1 MMYIRKIALLAI
13 ISCLLFQLSYAQPEG
28 SGKRVKSDST
38 VYYLNQI
45 TVSAARYPEE
55 IMRIPYAV
63 TVLGKEQLKT
73 SRGYGL
79 DEILR
84 TVPGVLA
91 QSRYGSQDVRL
102 TIRGFGARGAG
113 DRSNSG
119 TSRGV
124 KILVD
129 GIPETEPDGRTS
141 FDLIDP
147 NIAEN
152 VEVIRSNASA
162 LWGNAS
168 GGVINISTVPD
179 FSSHFI
185 TASET
190 FGSYGL
196 NNFILRTG
204 TPLGQGKLYASFSNV
219 NFQGWRRHSQST
231 RSLVNI
237 GILTKPD
244 ESSALGIF
252 IAGASDVFHIPG
264 PLTKAQF
271 DADPQMA
278 NPTYE
283 ARDERRFNRLGRIG
297 VSFEDDLSESNS
309 ISALAY
315 INPKY
320 LQRSERGTFRDFTR
334 YHTGGNFIFRNAF
347 NPANE
352 IENRSSIGMD
362 EAYQDGAILFY
373 SLSAV
378 NGRGSELRDNKR
390 EGANSFGAFL
400 QNEITFFGKLSLT
413 LGGRYDNIT
422 YFNENY
428 LAQTNNYQKKSFEKF
443 TPKAGLVYRITPLQ
457 SFYANLGGG
466 IEVPAGNET
475 DPAGTYGQDTVY
487 LINPLLE
494 PITSTTFEAGTRHTL
509 PLGGFITSVTYDLA
523 FYHIRIKNDIIP
535 YRGGRFFFT
544 AGRTHRTGVE
554 AGTVLNFFRTL
565 VLQGSISYSI
575 NKYDEYKVDSV
586 HYNLSKAGK
595 FADYSGNKTAGVP
608 DIFYNAGITWSPAFL
623 MGIYLNVDFMGVG
636 RYFAD
641 DANKTEVPAY
651 NTLNA
656 SIGFEDLRVI
666 GSLSLKGRVSINNLT
681 DQKYAASAFVNPDVV
696 GGSPVYLEPGLPR
709 NISTSVSIGFN

>member
-1 MMYIRKIALLAI
+1 MYTKETVLSII
-13 ISCLLFQLSYAQPEG
+13 ISCILFQQSYAQTE
-28 SGKRVKSDST
+28 STVKKPGADST

-55 IMRIPYAV
+55 IMQIPYAV

-79 DEILR
+79 DEILK

-91 QSRYGSQDVRL
+91 QSRYGNQDVRL

-119 TSRGV
+119 TSRGL

-147 NIAEN
+147 NIAEGM
-152 VEVIRSNASA
+152 EVIRSNASA

-179 FSSHFI
+179 FSNPFI
-185 TASET
+185 STSET

-196 NNFILRTG
+196 NNFLLWTG
-204 TPLGQGKLYASFSNV
+204 TPLGQGKFYASFTNV
-219 NFQGWRRHSQST
+219 NFQGWRKHSGST
-231 RSLVNI
+231 RSLVNM

-244 ESSALGIF
+244 GASALGIF

-271 DADPQMA
+271 DGDPQMA

-297 VSFEDDLSESNS
+297 VTFEDELSESNS

-334 YHTGGNFIFRNAF
+334 YHTGGNFIFRNTV
-347 NPANE
+347 NPAGE
-352 IENRSSIGMD
+352 VENRFSIGMD

-373 SLSAV
+373 SLSAT

-390 EGANSFGAFL
+390 EGANSFGAFF
-400 QNEITFFGKLSLT
+400 QNEITFLSKLSLT
-413 LGGRYDNIT
+413 
-422 YFNENY
+422 
-428 LAQTNNYQKKSFEKF
+428 
-443 TPKAGLVYRITPLQ
+443 
-457 SFYANLGGG
+457 
-466 IEVPAGNET
+466 
-475 DPAGTYGQDTVY
+475 
-487 LINPLLE
+487 
-494 PITSTTFEAGTRHTL
+494 
-509 PLGGFITSVTYDLA
+509 
-523 FYHIRIKNDIIP
+523 
-535 YRGGRFFFT
+535 
-544 AGRTHRTGVE
+544 
-554 AGTVLNFFRTL
+554 
-565 VLQGSISYSI
+565 
-575 NKYDEYKVDSV
+575 
-586 HYNLSKAGK
+586 
-595 FADYSGNKTAGVP
+595 
-608 DIFYNAGITWSPAFL
+608 
-623 MGIYLNVDFMGVG
+623 
-636 RYFAD
+636 
-641 DANKTEVPAY
+641 
-651 NTLNA
+651 
-656 SIGFEDLRVI
+656 
-666 GSLSLKGRVSINNLT
+666 
-681 DQKYAASAFVNPDVV
+681 
-696 GGSPVYLEPGLPR
+696 
-709 NISTSVSIGFN
+709 

>member
-1 MMYIRKIALLAI
+1 MKKFMLFSI
-13 ISCLLFQLSYAQPEG
+13 INCLLFQLSFARLQDRQ
-28 SGKRVKSDST
+28 GKRENGRADST
-38 VYYLNQI
+38 VYYLSQI
-45 TVSAARYPEE
+45 TVSAARYPEN
-55 IMRIPYAV
+55 IMQIPYAV
-63 TVLGKEQLKT
+63 TVLGREQLKAE
-73 SRGYGL
+73 RGYGL

-119 TSRGV
+119 TSRGL
-124 KILVD
+124 KILLD

-147 NIAEN
+147 NIAEG

-179 FSSHFI
+179 FSSPYI
-185 TASET
+185 TTSET
-190 FGSYGL
+190 FGSFGL

-204 TPLGQGKLYASFSNV
+204 APLGQGKLYASFSNV
-219 NFQGWRRHSQST
+219 NFNGWRRHSESS
-231 RSLVNI
+231 RSLVNL
-237 GILTKPD
+237 GILSKPD
-244 ESSALGIF
+244 AASALGIF
-252 IAGASDVFHIPG
+252 IAGTSDIFHIPG

-271 DADPQMA
+271 DRDPQLS

-297 VSFEDDLSESNS
+297 LAFEDNIDESNS
-309 ISALAY
+309 ISSLAY

-334 YHTGGNFIFRNAF
+334 YHTGGNLIYSNRSG
-347 NPANE
+347 NPGD
-352 IENRSSIGMD
+352 IENRFSLGMD

-373 SLSAV
+373 SLSPT

-390 EGANSFGAFL
+390 EGANSLGAFF
-400 QNEITFFGKLSLT
+400 QDEITLLGKLGLT
-413 LGGRYDNIT
+413 LGGRYDNVT
-422 YFNENY
+422 YFYESY
-428 LAQTNNYQKKSFEKF
+428 VAQTNNYQKKSFEKF
-443 TPKAGLVYRITPLQ
+443 SPKAGIVFRITPLQ
-457 SFYANLGGG
+457 SIYANLGGG

-494 PITSTTFEAGTRHTL
+494 PITSTTFEVGTRHIL
-509 PLGGFITSVTYDLA
+509 PVGGFISSASYDVAL
-523 FYHIRIKNDIIP
+523 YYISIKNDIIP

-544 AGRTHRTGVE
+544 AGRTHRAGVE
-554 AGTVLNFFRTL
+554 VSTIFNFFHSL
-565 VLQGSISYSI
+565 SLQGSLSYSI

-586 HYNLSKAGK
+586 HYDLSKAGK

-608 DIFYNAGITWSPAFL
+608 DVFYSAGIIYKPEFL
-623 MGIYLNVDFMGVG
+623 LGSYLKIDFNGVG
-636 RYFAD
+636 KYFAD

-651 NTLNA
+651 NIINA
-656 SIGFEDLRVI
+656 YIGFDDFRI
-666 GSLSLKGRVSINNLT
+666 SDRLSLKGQVGINNLT
-681 DQKYAASAFVNPDVV
+681 DQKYAASAFVNPDVLQ
-696 GGSPVYLEPGLPR
+696 GSPVYLEPGLPA
-709 NISTSVSIGFN
+709 NISASLSIGFN